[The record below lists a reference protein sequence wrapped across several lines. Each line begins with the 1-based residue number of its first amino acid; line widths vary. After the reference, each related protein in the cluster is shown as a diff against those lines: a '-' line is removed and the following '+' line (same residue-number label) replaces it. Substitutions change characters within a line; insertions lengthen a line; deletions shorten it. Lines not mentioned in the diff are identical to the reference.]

1 MYDYNFPTQLTN
13 KRLTLLLLS
22 QVIPAETVVLKDIYK
37 KKEFLEIADTQE
49 YYQTYLARYDFP
61 LSYRIFNS
69 GEFPCVGFM
78 DLIKIE
84 SRMLLRQIRCLRR
97 GFILYS
103 SDEGE
108 GHPITVE
115 VNPLKKLP
123 LVEWFSA
130 EGYGLEGPLEIE
142 LFTKKLENRLS
153 PRGIDIVNQIF
164 TEYTKHNDI
173 SQPHSGYN
181 SNGCWWWNA
190 PIWNSSP
197 DSKYKMEGP
206 QHIDN
211 TLDER
216 QRDFNDMDISGKLAY
231 VLYEDSE
238 GNGGAILVQEWTN
251 PSSIYF

>member
-1 MYDYNFPTQLTN
+1 MYDYNFPEQLTQ
-13 KRLTLLLLS
+13 KKLTLLLLS
-22 QVIPAETVVLKDIYK
+22 LVIPTETVVLKDIYK
-37 KKEFLEIADTQE
+37 MKQELEKEEVRREGEILKPIPKE
-49 YYQTYLARYDFP
+49 VNF
-61 LSYRIFNS
+61 
-69 GEFPCVGFM
+69 
-78 DLIKIE
+78 
-84 SRMLLRQIRCLRR
+84 LRQVRCLHP
-97 GFILYS
+97 GFILYQ

-115 VNPLKKLP
+115 VNPLKNLP
-123 LVEWFSA
+123 LADWFSA

-142 LFTKKLENRLS
+142 LFTKKLENRFS

-173 SQPHSGYN
+173 SQPHSGY
-181 SNGCWWWNA
+181 SDGCWWWKA

-197 DSKYKMEGP
+197 DSKYKMDGP

-216 QRDFNDMDISGKLAY
+216 QRDFNHMDISGELADL
-231 VLYEDSE
+231 LYEDSE
-238 GNGGAILVQEWTN
+238 GNAGAILVQEWTT